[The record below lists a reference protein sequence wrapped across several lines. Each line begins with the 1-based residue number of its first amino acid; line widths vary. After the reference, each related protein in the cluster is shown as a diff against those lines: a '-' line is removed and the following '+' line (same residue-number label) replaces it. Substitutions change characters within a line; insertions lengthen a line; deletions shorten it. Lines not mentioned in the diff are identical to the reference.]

1 MAMSKSRQESEGI
14 TKPDVGAC
22 DQPSQEPA
30 QQGATE
36 PLIGADIHLVSDLI
50 RARLRLDQLEQD
62 LSDALNLLYGIL
74 ALSLDDAPTEVRSK
88 VTRSVRFKLFQLP
101 QGCRIGRRLIELDQ
115 QSGCLLES
123 KGIWLECWVYE
134 PREKANG

>member
-22 DQPSQEPA
+22 DQTSQEPA
-30 QQGATE
+30 QHAATE
-36 PLIGADIHLVSDLI
+36 RLIGADIHLVSDLI

-74 ALSLDDAPTEVRSK
+74 ALSWMMHRQK
-88 VTRSVRFKLFQLP
+88 
-101 QGCRIGRRLIELDQ
+101 
-115 QSGCLLES
+115 
-123 KGIWLECWVYE
+123 
-134 PREKANG
+134 